1 MLVLLYHCSMN
12 LQFYLELPSKNRKD
26 KILDYINEIIIYNSE
41 TNGLGALSKI
51 IDGYSFEEALEICL
65 NMQNKEYAKRLG
77 KSQVKTFLLIRKN
90 DDKIIG
96 CINIRW
102 NLTKYMKKYSGNIG
116 YGIRPTERN
125 KGYNKINL
133 YLGLLEAK
141 KLNLNKVMLV
151 CETNNLSSSKTIEA
165 LGGILERKEIDP
177 NDGLLTSYYW
187 IDINLSINKYTET
200 YRNNIY

>member
-1 MLVLLYHCSMN
+1 ME
-12 LQFYLELPSKNRKD
+12 QFYLELPSKNRKD
-26 KILDYINEIIIYNSE
+26 QILDYLNEIIIYNSE

-65 NMQNKEYAKRLG
+65 NMQYKKYAKKLG

-102 NLTKYMKKYSGNIG
+102 NLTDYMKKYSGNIG

-151 CETNNLSSSKTIEA
+151 CETNNLPSSKTIEA
-165 LGGILERKEIDP
+165 LGGILERREIDP

-187 IDINLSINKYTET
+187 IDANLSINMYKET
-200 YRNNIY
+200 YKNNIYK

>member
-1 MLVLLYHCSMN
+1 ME
-12 LQFYLELPSKNRKD
+12 QFYLELPSKNRKD
-26 KILDYINEIIIYNSE
+26 QILDYLNEIIIYNSE

-65 NMQNKEYAKRLG
+65 NMQYKKYAKKLG
-77 KSQVKTFLLIRKN
+77 KSQIKTFLLIRKN

-102 NLTKYMKKYSGNIG
+102 NLTDYMKKYSGNIG

-151 CETNNLSSSKTIEA
+151 CETNNLPSSKTIEA

-177 NDGLLTSYYW
+177 NDGVLTSYYW
-187 IDINLSINKYTET
+187 IDANLSINMYKET
-200 YRNNIY
+200 FKNNLYK

>member
-1 MLVLLYHCSMN
+1 ME
-12 LQFYLELPSKNRKD
+12 QFYLELPSKNRKD
-26 KILDYINEIIIYNSE
+26 QILDYLNEIIIYNLE

-65 NMQNKEYAKRLG
+65 NMQYKKYAKKLG

-102 NLTKYMKKYSGNIG
+102 NLTDYMKKYSGNIG

-151 CETNNLSSSKTIEA
+151 CETNNLPSSKTIEA

-187 IDINLSINKYTET
+187 IDINLYINKYKET
-200 YRNNIY
+200 YKNNIY

>member
-1 MLVLLYHCSMN
+1 ME
-12 LQFYLELPSKNRKD
+12 QFYLELPSKNRKD
-26 KILDYINEIIIYNSE
+26 QILDYLNEIIIYNSE

-51 IDGYSFEEALEICL
+51 IDGYSFEEVLEICL
-65 NMQNKEYAKRLG
+65 NMQYKKYAKKLG

-102 NLTKYMKKYSGNIG
+102 NLTDYMKKYSGNIG

-151 CETNNLSSSKTIEA
+151 CETNNLPSSKTIEA

-177 NDGLLTSYYW
+177 NDGVLTSYYW
-187 IDINLSINKYTET
+187 IDVNLSINMYKET
-200 YRNNIY
+200 FKNNIY

>member
-1 MLVLLYHCSMN
+1 ME
-12 LQFYLELPSKNRKD
+12 QFYLELPSKNRKD

-41 TNGLGALSKI
+41 TNGLGSLSKI

-65 NMQNKEYAKRLG
+65 NMQYKEYAKKLG

-102 NLTKYMKKYSGNIG
+102 NLTDYMKKYSGNIG

-151 CETNNLSSSKTIEA
+151 CETNNLPSSKTIEA

-187 IDINLSINKYTET
+187 INVNLSINMYKET
-200 YRNNIY
+200 FKNNIY

>member
-1 MLVLLYHCSMN
+1 ME
-12 LQFYLELPSKNRKD
+12 QFYLELPSKNRKD

-51 IDGYSFEEALEICL
+51 IEGYSFEEALEICL

-90 DDKIIG
+90 DDKIID

-102 NLTKYMKKYSGNIG
+102 NLTDYMKKYSGNIG

-151 CETNNLSSSKTIEA
+151 CETNNLPSSKTIEA

-187 IDINLSINKYTET
+187 IDINLSINKYKET
-200 YRNNIY
+200 YKNNIY

>member
-1 MLVLLYHCSMN
+1 ME
-12 LQFYLELPSKNRKD
+12 QFYLELPSKNRKD
-26 KILDYINEIIIYNSE
+26 QILDYINEIIIYNSE

-65 NMQNKEYAKRLG
+65 NMQYKKYAKKLG

-102 NLTKYMKKYSGNIG
+102 NLTDYMKKYSGNIG

-151 CETNNLSSSKTIEA
+151 CETNNLPSSKTIEA

-187 IDINLSINKYTET
+187 IDANLSINMYKET
-200 YRNNIY
+200 FKNNIYK

>member
-1 MLVLLYHCSMN
+1 ME
-12 LQFYLELPSKNRKD
+12 QFYLELPSKNRKD

-65 NMQNKEYAKRLG
+65 NMQYKKYAKKLG

-151 CETNNLSSSKTIEA
+151 CETNNLPSSKTIEA

-177 NDGLLTSYYW
+177 NDGVLTSYYW
-187 IDINLSINKYTET
+187 IDANLSINMYKET
-200 YRNNIY
+200 FKNNIYK

>member
-1 MLVLLYHCSMN
+1 ME
-12 LQFYLELPSKNRKD
+12 QFYLELPSKNRKD
-26 KILDYINEIIIYNSE
+26 QILDYINEIIIYNSE

-65 NMQNKEYAKRLG
+65 NMQYKKYAKKLG

-102 NLTKYMKKYSGNIG
+102 NLTDYMKKYSGNIG

-151 CETNNLSSSKTIEA
+151 CETNNLPSSKTIEA

-177 NDGLLTSYYW
+177 NDGVLTSYYW
-187 IDINLSINKYTET
+187 IDVNLSINMYKET
-200 YRNNIY
+200 FKNNIYK

>member
-1 MLVLLYHCSMN
+1 ME
-12 LQFYLELPSKNRKD
+12 QFYLELPSKNRKD
-26 KILDYINEIIIYNSE
+26 QILDYINEIIIYNSE

-65 NMQNKEYAKRLG
+65 NMQYKKYAKKLG

-151 CETNNLSSSKTIEA
+151 CETNNLPSSKTIES

-187 IDINLSINKYTET
+187 IDVNLSINMYKET
-200 YRNNIY
+200 FKNNIY

>member
-1 MLVLLYHCSMN
+1 ME
-12 LQFYLELPSKNRKD
+12 QFYLELPSKNRKD

-102 NLTKYMKKYSGNIG
+102 NLTDYMKKYSGNIG

-151 CETNNLSSSKTIEA
+151 CETNNLPSSKTIEA

-177 NDGLLTSYYW
+177 NDGVLTSYYW
-187 IDINLSINKYTET
+187 IDVNLSINMYKET
-200 YRNNIY
+200 FKNNIY

>member
-1 MLVLLYHCSMN
+1 ME
-12 LQFYLELPSKNRKD
+12 QFYLELPSKNRKD
-26 KILDYINEIIIYNSE
+26 QILDYLNEIIIYNSE

-65 NMQNKEYAKRLG
+65 NMQYKKYAKKLG

-102 NLTKYMKKYSGNIG
+102 NLTDYMKKYRGNIG

-151 CETNNLSSSKTIEA
+151 CETNNLPSSKTIEA

-177 NDGLLTSYYW
+177 NDGVLTSYYW
-187 IDINLSINKYTET
+187 IDANLSINMYKET
-200 YRNNIY
+200 FKNNIYK

>member
-1 MLVLLYHCSMN
+1 ME
-12 LQFYLELPSKNRKD
+12 QFYLELPYKNRKD
-26 KILDYINEIIIYNSE
+26 QILDYLNEIIIYNSE

-65 NMQNKEYAKRLG
+65 NMQYKKYAKKLG

-102 NLTKYMKKYSGNIG
+102 NLTDYMKKYSGNIG

-151 CETNNLSSSKTIEA
+151 CETNNLPSSKTIEA

-177 NDGLLTSYYW
+177 NDGVLTSYYW
-187 IDINLSINKYTET
+187 IDANLSINMYKET
-200 YRNNIY
+200 FKNNIYK

>member
-1 MLVLLYHCSMN
+1 ME
-12 LQFYLELPSKNRKD
+12 QFYLELPSKNRKD
-26 KILDYINEIIIYNSE
+26 QILDYINEIIIYNSE

-65 NMQNKEYAKRLG
+65 NMQYKKYAKKLG

-151 CETNNLSSSKTIEA
+151 CETNNLPSSKTIEA

-177 NDGLLTSYYW
+177 NDGVLTSYYW
-187 IDINLSINKYTET
+187 IDANLSINMYKET
-200 YRNNIY
+200 FKNNIY

>member
-1 MLVLLYHCSMN
+1 ME
-12 LQFYLELPSKNRKD
+12 QFYLELPSKNRKD
-26 KILDYINEIIIYNSE
+26 QILDYLNEIIIYNSE

-65 NMQNKEYAKRLG
+65 NMQYKKYAKKLG

-102 NLTKYMKKYSGNIG
+102 NLTDYMKKYSGNIG

-151 CETNNLSSSKTIEA
+151 CETNNLPSSKTIEA

-187 IDINLSINKYTET
+187 IDVNLSTNMYKET
-200 YRNNIY
+200 YKNNIY

>member
-1 MLVLLYHCSMN
+1 ME
-12 LQFYLELPSKNRKD
+12 QFYLELPSKNRKD
-26 KILDYINEIIIYNSE
+26 QILDYLNEIIIYNSE

-65 NMQNKEYAKRLG
+65 NMQNKKYAKKLG

-102 NLTKYMKKYSGNIG
+102 NLTDYMKKYSGNIG

-151 CETNNLSSSKTIEA
+151 CETNNLPSSKTIEA

-187 IDINLSINKYTET
+187 IDINLSINKYKET
-200 YRNNIY
+200 YKNNIY

>member
-1 MLVLLYHCSMN
+1 ME
-12 LQFYLELPSKNRKD
+12 QFYLELPSKNRKD
-26 KILDYINEIIIYNSE
+26 QILDYLNEIIIYNSE

-65 NMQNKEYAKRLG
+65 NMQYKKYAKKLG

-102 NLTKYMKKYSGNIG
+102 NLTDYMKKYSGNIG

-151 CETNNLSSSKTIEA
+151 CETNNLPSSKTIEA

-187 IDINLSINKYTET
+187 IDANLSINMYKET
-200 YRNNIY
+200 FKNNIYK

>member
-1 MLVLLYHCSMN
+1 ME
-12 LQFYLELPSKNRKD
+12 QFYLELPSKNRQD
-26 KILDYINEIIIYNSE
+26 QILDYLNEIIIYNSE

-65 NMQNKEYAKRLG
+65 NMQYKKYAKKLG

-102 NLTKYMKKYSGNIG
+102 NLTDYMKKYSGNIG

-151 CETNNLSSSKTIEA
+151 CETNNLPSSKTIEA

-177 NDGLLTSYYW
+177 NDGVLTSYYW
-187 IDINLSINKYTET
+187 IDANLSINMYKET
-200 YRNNIY
+200 FKNNIYK

>member
-1 MLVLLYHCSMN
+1 ME
-12 LQFYLELPSKNRKD
+12 QFYLELPSKNRKD
-26 KILDYINEIIIYNSE
+26 QILDYLNEIIIYNSE

-65 NMQNKEYAKRLG
+65 NMQYKKYAKKLG

-151 CETNNLSSSKTIEA
+151 CETNNLPSSKTIEA

-177 NDGLLTSYYW
+177 NDGVLTSYYW
-187 IDINLSINKYTET
+187 IDVNLSINMYKET
-200 YRNNIY
+200 FKNNIYK

>member
-1 MLVLLYHCSMN
+1 ME
-12 LQFYLELPSKNRKD
+12 QFYLELPSKNRKD
-26 KILDYINEIIIYNSE
+26 QILDYLNEIIIYNSE

-65 NMQNKEYAKRLG
+65 NMQYKKYAKKLG

-102 NLTKYMKKYSGNIG
+102 NLTDYMKKYSGNIG

-151 CETNNLSSSKTIEA
+151 CETNNLPSSKTIEA

-177 NDGLLTSYYW
+177 NDGVLTSYYW
-187 IDINLSINKYTET
+187 IDINLSINKYKET
-200 YRNNIY
+200 YKNNIY

>member
-1 MLVLLYHCSMN
+1 ME
-12 LQFYLELPSKNRKD
+12 QFYLELPSKNRKD
-26 KILDYINEIIIYNSE
+26 QILDYLNEIIICNSE

-65 NMQNKEYAKRLG
+65 NMQYKKYAKKLG

-102 NLTKYMKKYSGNIG
+102 NLTDYMKKYSGNIG

-151 CETNNLSSSKTIEA
+151 CETNNLPSSKTIEA

-177 NDGLLTSYYW
+177 NDGVLTSYYW
-187 IDINLSINKYTET
+187 IDVNLSINMYKET
-200 YRNNIY
+200 FKNNIYK

>member
-1 MLVLLYHCSMN
+1 ME
-12 LQFYLELPSKNRKD
+12 QFYLELPSKNRKD

-65 NMQNKEYAKRLG
+65 NMQYKKYAKKLG

-102 NLTKYMKKYSGNIG
+102 NLTDYMKKYSGNIG

-151 CETNNLSSSKTIEA
+151 CETNNLPSSKTIEA

-177 NDGLLTSYYW
+177 NDGVLTSYYW
-187 IDINLSINKYTET
+187 IDVNLSINMYKET
-200 YRNNIY
+200 FKNNIYK

>member
-1 MLVLLYHCSMN
+1 ME
-12 LQFYLELPSKNRKD
+12 QFYLELPSKNRKD

-65 NMQNKEYAKRLG
+65 NMQYKKYAKKLG

-102 NLTKYMKKYSGNIG
+102 NLTDYMKKYSGNIG

-151 CETNNLSSSKTIEA
+151 CETNNLPSSKTIEA

-187 IDINLSINKYTET
+187 INVNLSINMYKET
-200 YRNNIY
+200 FKNNIY

>member
-1 MLVLLYHCSMN
+1 ME
-12 LQFYLELPSKNRKD
+12 QFYLELPSKNRKNQ
-26 KILDYINEIIIYNSE
+26 ILDYLNEIIIYNSE

-65 NMQNKEYAKRLG
+65 NMQYKKYAKKLG

-102 NLTKYMKKYSGNIG
+102 NLTDYMKKYSGNIG

-151 CETNNLSSSKTIEA
+151 CETNNLPSSKTIEA

-187 IDINLSINKYTET
+187 IDANLSINMYKET
-200 YRNNIY
+200 YKNNIY

>member
-1 MLVLLYHCSMN
+1 ME
-12 LQFYLELPSKNRKD
+12 QFYLELPSKNRKD

-151 CETNNLSSSKTIEA
+151 CETNNLPSSKTIEA

-187 IDINLSINKYTET
+187 IDINLSINKYKET
-200 YRNNIY
+200 YKNNIY

>member
-1 MLVLLYHCSMN
+1 ME
-12 LQFYLELPSKNRKD
+12 QFYLELPSKNRKD
-26 KILDYINEIIIYNSE
+26 QILDYLNEIIIYNSE

-65 NMQNKEYAKRLG
+65 NMQYKKYAKKLG

-102 NLTKYMKKYSGNIG
+102 NLTDYMKKYSGNIG

-151 CETNNLSSSKTIEA
+151 CETNNLPSSKTIEA

-177 NDGLLTSYYW
+177 NDGVLTSYYW
-187 IDINLSINKYTET
+187 IDANLSINMYKET
-200 YRNNIY
+200 FKNNIYK

>member
-1 MLVLLYHCSMN
+1 ME
-12 LQFYLELPSKNRKD
+12 QFYLELPSKNRKD
-26 KILDYINEIIIYNSE
+26 QILDYLNEIIIYNSE
-41 TNGLGALSKI
+41 TNGLGTLSKI

-65 NMQNKEYAKRLG
+65 NMQYKKYAKKLG

-102 NLTKYMKKYSGNIG
+102 NLTDYMKKYSGNIG

-151 CETNNLSSSKTIEA
+151 CETNNLPSSKTIEA

-177 NDGLLTSYYW
+177 NDGVLTSYYW
-187 IDINLSINKYTET
+187 IDANLSINMYKET
-200 YRNNIY
+200 FKNNIYK

>member
-1 MLVLLYHCSMN
+1 ME
-12 LQFYLELPSKNRKD
+12 QFYLELPSKNRKD
-26 KILDYINEIIIYNSE
+26 KILDYLNEIIIYNSE

-51 IDGYSFEEALEICL
+51 IDGYSFEEVLEICL
-65 NMQNKEYAKRLG
+65 NMQYKKYAKKLG

-102 NLTKYMKKYSGNIG
+102 NLTDYMKKYSGNIG

-151 CETNNLSSSKTIEA
+151 CETNNLPSSKTIEA

-177 NDGLLTSYYW
+177 NDGVLTSYYW
-187 IDINLSINKYTET
+187 IDVNLSINMYKET
-200 YRNNIY
+200 FKNNIY

>member
-1 MLVLLYHCSMN
+1 ME
-12 LQFYLELPSKNRKD
+12 QFYLELPSKNRKD
-26 KILDYINEIIIYNSE
+26 QILDYLNEIIIYNSE

-65 NMQNKEYAKRLG
+65 NMQYKKYAKKLG

-102 NLTKYMKKYSGNIG
+102 NLTDYMKKYSGNIG

-151 CETNNLSSSKTIEA
+151 CETNNLPSSKTIEA

-187 IDINLSINKYTET
+187 IDANLSINMYKET
-200 YRNNIY
+200 YKNNIY

>member
-1 MLVLLYHCSMN
+1 ME
-12 LQFYLELPSKNRKD
+12 QFYLELPSKNRKD
-26 KILDYINEIIIYNSE
+26 QILDYLNEIIICNSE

-65 NMQNKEYAKRLG
+65 NMQYKKYAKKLG

-102 NLTKYMKKYSGNIG
+102 NLTDYMKKYSGNIG

-151 CETNNLSSSKTIEA
+151 CETNNLPSSKTIEA

-177 NDGLLTSYYW
+177 NDGVLTSYYW
-187 IDINLSINKYTET
+187 IDANLSINMYKET
-200 YRNNIY
+200 FKNNIYK

>member
-1 MLVLLYHCSMN
+1 ME
-12 LQFYLELPSKNRKD
+12 QFYLELPSKNRQD
-26 KILDYINEIIIYNSE
+26 QILDYLNEIIIYNSE

-65 NMQNKEYAKRLG
+65 NMQYKKYAKKLG

-102 NLTKYMKKYSGNIG
+102 NLTDYMKKYSGNIG

-151 CETNNLSSSKTIEA
+151 CETNNLPSSKTIEA

-177 NDGLLTSYYW
+177 IDGVLTSYYW
-187 IDINLSINKYTET
+187 IDANLSINMYKET
-200 YRNNIY
+200 FKNNIYK

>member
-1 MLVLLYHCSMN
+1 ME
-12 LQFYLELPSKNRKD
+12 QFYLELPSKNRKD
-26 KILDYINEIIIYNSE
+26 QILDYLNEIIIYNSE

-65 NMQNKEYAKRLG
+65 NMQYKKYAKKLG
-77 KSQVKTFLLIRKN
+77 KSQVKTFLLIREN

-102 NLTKYMKKYSGNIG
+102 NLTDYMKKYSGNIG

-151 CETNNLSSSKTIEA
+151 CETNNLPSSKTIEA

-177 NDGLLTSYYW
+177 NDGVLTSYYW
-187 IDINLSINKYTET
+187 IDANLSTNMYKET
-200 YRNNIY
+200 YKNNIYK

>member
-1 MLVLLYHCSMN
+1 ME
-12 LQFYLELPSKNRKD
+12 QFYLELPSKNRKD
-26 KILDYINEIIIYNSE
+26 QILDYINEIIIYNSE

-65 NMQNKEYAKRLG
+65 NMQYKKYAKKLG

-151 CETNNLSSSKTIEA
+151 CETNNLPSSKTIEA

-177 NDGLLTSYYW
+177 NDGVLTSYYW
-187 IDINLSINKYTET
+187 IDVNLSINMYKET
-200 YRNNIY
+200 FKNNIYK

>member
-1 MLVLLYHCSMN
+1 ME
-12 LQFYLELPSKNRKD
+12 QFCLELPSKNRKD

-151 CETNNLSSSKTIEA
+151 CETNNLPSSKTIEA

-187 IDINLSINKYTET
+187 IDINLSINKYKET
-200 YRNNIY
+200 YKNNIY

>member
-1 MLVLLYHCSMN
+1 ME
-12 LQFYLELPSKNRKD
+12 QFYLELPSKNRKD
-26 KILDYINEIIIYNSE
+26 QILDYLNEIIIYNSE

-65 NMQNKEYAKRLG
+65 NMQYKKYAKKLG

-116 YGIRPTERN
+116 YGIRPTERQ

-151 CETNNLSSSKTIEA
+151 CETNNLPSSKTIEA

-177 NDGLLTSYYW
+177 NDGVLTSYYW
-187 IDINLSINKYTET
+187 IDANLSINMYKET
-200 YRNNIY
+200 FKNNIYK

>member
-1 MLVLLYHCSMN
+1 ME
-12 LQFYLELPSKNRKD
+12 QFYLELPSKNRKD
-26 KILDYINEIIIYNSE
+26 QILDYLNEIIIYNSE

-65 NMQNKEYAKRLG
+65 NMQYKKYAKKLG

-102 NLTKYMKKYSGNIG
+102 NLTDYMKKYSGNIG

-151 CETNNLSSSKTIEA
+151 CETNNLPSSKTIEA

-177 NDGLLTSYYW
+177 NDGVLTSYYW
-187 IDINLSINKYTET
+187 IDANLSINMYKET
-200 YRNNIY
+200 YKNNIYK

>member
-1 MLVLLYHCSMN
+1 ME
-12 LQFYLELPSKNRKD
+12 QFYLELPSKNRKD
-26 KILDYINEIIIYNSE
+26 QILDYINEIIIYNSE

-65 NMQNKEYAKRLG
+65 NMQYKKYAKKLG

-102 NLTKYMKKYSGNIG
+102 NLTDYMKKYSGNIG

-151 CETNNLSSSKTIEA
+151 CETNNLPSSKTIEA

-177 NDGLLTSYYW
+177 NDGVLTSYYW
-187 IDINLSINKYTET
+187 IDANLSINMYKET
-200 YRNNIY
+200 FKNNIYK